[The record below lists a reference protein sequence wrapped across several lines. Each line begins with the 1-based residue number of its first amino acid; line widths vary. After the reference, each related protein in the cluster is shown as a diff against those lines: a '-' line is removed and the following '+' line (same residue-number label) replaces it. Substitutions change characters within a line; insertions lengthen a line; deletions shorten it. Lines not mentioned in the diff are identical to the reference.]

1 MADDHQTPSD
11 DFEFDD
17 EQEAHVEEIRN
28 IVLDYVEDND
38 VPEATAIVALIEL
51 AVSMN
56 MGAYVGSV
64 EKPSVSG
71 LKMEI
76 ERFGKEIDAILRDA
90 KKNAEGFIED
100 YKSAIEDEDGED

>member
-1 MADDHQTPSD
+1 MADDHQNND

-56 MGAYVGSV
+56 MGAYVASV
-64 EKPSVSG
+64 EKPSVAG

-100 YKSAIEDEDGED
+100 YRAATEEEGNDD